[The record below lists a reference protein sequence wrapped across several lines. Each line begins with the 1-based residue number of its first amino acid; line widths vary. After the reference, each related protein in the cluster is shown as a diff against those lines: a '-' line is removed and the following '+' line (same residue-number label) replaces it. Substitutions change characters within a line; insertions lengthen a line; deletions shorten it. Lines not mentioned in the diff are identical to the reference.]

1 MSELV
6 PMRDKVDWAERIAQS
21 NLLPKQYQRNPANVL
36 LALEYGTAL
45 GISPVVA
52 MQQIHVIE
60 GKPTASAQLIG
71 GLVRNAGHK
80 LRVEFDRKTMTAS
93 ATIIRSDDPDYEFTA
108 VWTMDR
114 AKAANL
120 TGKGNWRTY
129 PDAML
134 KARAITE
141 VARDACPEA
150 LFGVAYT
157 AEELGSD
164 APVRVEA
171 TLTPPED
178 VADRFRTAC
187 EQAGLYP
194 EAVMEYA
201 KVDEITGDTLP
212 ALRDAFKALKDA
224 ATNVDTE
231 TGEIIDAEVVDEPPI
246 PRSKPPKTA
255 AKLSNAQRAH
265 LMALATRLNWS
276 KEDRLSYGNET
287 LGADLTSWSD
297 LTQDQASELIE
308 RMTELATFVDPEGE
322 QQ

>member
-1 MSELV
+1 MSDIV
-6 PMRDKVDWAERIAQS
+6 PMRDKVDWAEKIAQS

-80 LRVEFDRKTMTAS
+80 LRVEFNRQTMTAT
-93 ATIIRSDDPDYEFTA
+93 ATIIRSDDPDYQFTA

-164 APVRVEA
+164 SPVKVEA

-178 VADRFRTAC
+178 VADRFRAAC
-187 EQAGLYP
+187 EQAGLSP
-194 EAVMEYA
+194 EAVMAYA
-201 KVDEITGDTLP
+201 QVAEITGDTLP

-224 ATNVDTE
+224 PATVDTE
-231 TGEIIDAEVVDEPPI
+231 TGEIIDAEVVAQPLTE
-246 PRSKPPKTA
+246 
-255 AKLSNAQRAH
+255 AQRKR
-265 LMALATRLNWS
+265 LMALAGRLNWS
-276 KEDRLSYGNET
+276 KEDRLSYGNEA
-287 LGADLTSWSD
+287 LNANLTSWSQ
-297 LTQDQASELIE
+297 LTHDQASDLIE
-308 RMTELATFVDPEGE
+308 RMAELADFVNPGGDE
-322 QQ
+322 Q

>member
-1 MSELV
+1 MTDIV
-6 PMRDKVDWAERIAQS
+6 PMRDKVDWAEKIAQS
-21 NLLPKQYQRNPANVL
+21 NLLPKAYQRNPANVL

-80 LRVEFDRKTMTAS
+80 LRVEFNRQTMTAT

-157 AEELGSD
+157 AEELTPD

-171 TLTPPED
+171 TLTPPDD
-178 VADRFRTAC
+178 VADRFRAAC
-187 EQAGLYP
+187 VNAGLSP
-194 EAVMEYA
+194 EIVMA
-201 KVDEITGDTLP
+201 HAQVTEITADTLP
-212 ALRDAFKALKDA
+212 VLRDAFKALKDA
-224 ATNVDTE
+224 PANVDTA
-231 TGEIIDAEVVDEPPI
+231 TGEIIDAEVV
-246 PRSKPPKTA
+246 
-255 AKLSNAQRAH
+255 AQPLTEQQRKR
-265 LMALATRLNWS
+265 LMALAGRLNWS
-276 KEDRLSYGNET
+276 KEDRLSYGNEA
-287 LGADLTSWSD
+287 LGINLTSWSQ
-297 LTQDQASELIE
+297 LTHDQASDLID
-308 RMTELATFVDPEGE
+308 RMAELAEFVNPGGE

>member
-1 MSELV
+1 
-6 PMRDKVDWAERIAQS
+6 MRDKVDWAERIAQS

-80 LRVEFDRKTMTAS
+80 LRVEFDRKTMTAT

-178 VADRFRTAC
+178 VADRFRQAC
-187 EQAGLYP
+187 VNAGLSP
-194 EAVMEYA
+194 DTVMA
-201 KVDEITGDTLP
+201 HAGVAEITADTLP
-212 ALRDAFKALKDA
+212 ALRDSFKQLKDA
-224 ATNVDTE
+224 PAHVNAD
-231 TGEIIDAEVVDEPPI
+231 TGEIVDAEVVSPL
-246 PRSKPPKTA
+246 TA
-255 AKLSNAQRAH
+255 QQRKH
-265 LMALATRLNWS
+265 VMALAGKLGWS
-276 KEDRLSYGNET
+276 KEDRIEYGNET
-287 LGADLTSWSD
+287 LGTDLTSWSE
-297 LTQDQASELIE
+297 LTHDQAALLIE
-308 RMTELATFVDPEGE
+308 RMTDLVELVNPEGTK
-322 QQ
+322 Q

>member
-1 MSELV
+1 MSDIV

-80 LRVEFDRKTMTAS
+80 LRVEFDRKTMTAT

-178 VADRFRTAC
+178 VADRFRAAC
-187 EQAGLYP
+187 EQAGLSP
-194 EAVMEYA
+194 DDVMA
-201 KVDEITGDTLP
+201 HAGVDEITAGTLP
-212 ALRDAFKALKDA
+212 ALRDAFKTLKDA
-224 ATNVDTE
+224 PTNVDVA
-231 TGEIIDAEVVDEPPI
+231 TGEIVDAEVV
-246 PRSKPPKTA
+246 
-255 AKLSNAQRAH
+255 AQPLQEQQRKR
-265 LMALATRLNWS
+265 LMALAGKLDWS
-276 KEDRLSYGNET
+276 KEDRILYGNET
-287 LGADLTSWSD
+287 LGTDLTSWSQ
-297 LTQDQASELIE
+297 LTQTQASTLIE
-308 RMTELATFVDPEGE
+308 RMVELAELVNPEGK

>member
-1 MSELV
+1 MSDIV
-6 PMRDKVDWAERIAQS
+6 PMRDKVDWAEKIAQS

-80 LRVEFDRKTMTAS
+80 LRVEFNRQTMTAT
-93 ATIIRSDDPDYEFTA
+93 ATIIRSDDPDYQFTA

-164 APVRVEA
+164 SAVKVEA

-178 VADRFRTAC
+178 VADRFRAAC
-187 EQAGLYP
+187 EQAGLSP
-194 EAVMEYA
+194 EAVMAHA
-201 KVDEITGDTLP
+201 KVDEITADTLP

-224 ATNVDTE
+224 PATVDTE
-231 TGEIIDAEVVDEPPI
+231 TGEIIDAEVVAQPLTE
-246 PRSKPPKTA
+246 
-255 AKLSNAQRAH
+255 AQRKR
-265 LMALATRLNWS
+265 LMALAGRLNWS
-276 KEDRLSYGNET
+276 KEDRLSYGNEA
-287 LGADLTSWSD
+287 LGVNLTSWSQ
-297 LTQDQASELIE
+297 LTHDQASDLIE
-308 RMTELATFVDPEGE
+308 RMAELAEFVNPGGDE
-322 QQ
+322 Q

>member
-1 MSELV
+1 MTDIV

-80 LRVEFDRKTMTAS
+80 LRVEFNRQTMTAT

-157 AEELGSD
+157 AEEIAPD

-187 EQAGLYP
+187 EQAGLSP
-194 EAVMEYA
+194 DDVMA
-201 KVDEITGDTLP
+201 HAGVDEITAGTLP
-212 ALRDAFKALKDA
+212 ALRDAFKTLKDA
-224 ATNVDTE
+224 PTNVDTA
-231 TGEIIDAEVVDEPPI
+231 TGEIVDAEVV
-246 PRSKPPKTA
+246 
-255 AKLSNAQRAH
+255 AQPLQEQQRKR
-265 LMALATRLNWS
+265 LMALAGKLDWS
-276 KEDRLSYGNET
+276 KEDHISYGNET
-287 LGADLTSWSD
+287 LNTDLTSWSQ
-297 LTQDQASELIE
+297 LTQTQASTLIE
-308 RMTELATFVDPEGE
+308 RMVELAELVNPEGN

>member
-1 MSELV
+1 MSDIV

-80 LRVEFDRKTMTAS
+80 LRVEFDRKTMTAT

-178 VADRFRTAC
+178 VADRFREAC
-187 EQAGLYP
+187 TKAGLSP
-194 EAVMEYA
+194 DTVMA
-201 KVDEITGDTLP
+201 HAGVTEITGDTLP
-212 ALRDAFKALKDA
+212 VLRDAFKALKDA
-224 ATNVDTE
+224 PDHASRPLAVDTE
-231 TGEIIDAEVVDEPPI
+231 TGEIVDAEVV
-246 PRSKPPKTA
+246 
-255 AKLSNAQRAH
+255 AQPLQEQQRKR
-265 LMALATRLNWS
+265 LMALAGKLDWS

-287 LGADLTSWSD
+287 LGTDLTSWSQ
-297 LTQDQASELIE
+297 LTQTQASTLIE
-308 RMTELATFVDPEGE
+308 RMAELAELVNPEGK

>member
-1 MSELV
+1 MSDIV
-6 PMRDKVDWAERIAQS
+6 PMRDKVDWAEKIAQS

-80 LRVEFDRKTMTAS
+80 LRVEFDRQTMTAT
-93 ATIIRSDDPDYEFTA
+93 ATIIRSDDPDYQFTA
-108 VWTMDR
+108 VWTMER

-171 TLTPPED
+171 TLTPPDD
-178 VADRFRTAC
+178 VADRFRAAC
-187 EQAGLYP
+187 EQAGLSP
-194 EAVMEYA
+194 EAVMA
-201 KVDEITGDTLP
+201 HAQVAEITADTLP

-224 ATNVDTE
+224 PATVDTA
-231 TGEIIDAEVVDEPPI
+231 TGEIVDAEVVAAPMTEP
-246 PRSKPPKTA
+246 
-255 AKLSNAQRAH
+255 QRKR
-265 LMALATRLNWS
+265 LMALAGKLQWV
-276 KEDRLSYGNET
+276 KEDRLQYGAEV
-287 LGADLTSWSD
+287 LGVELTSWSD
-297 LTQDQASELIE
+297 LTHDQASTLIE
-308 RMTELATFVDPEGE
+308 RMTELVELVNPGGNE
-322 QQ
+322 Q